1 MLGPVLGSIQQRREA
16 IADTAGAPI
25 SYDKRTHEVT
35 AALSKGSPVQRAYGF
50 EHLEISEAA
59 IDLSRLQ
66 QGGIPLLDHH
76 RQDGLDS
83 ILGKV
88 TDAWVSSGALMGRV
102 KFAETE
108 RGQLAE
114 GMIARCE
121 IGAVSVGYRVTEW
134 EITDQ
139 DGKVIDPERDR
150 VGWDESLNFLATRW
164 QLFEVSLV
172 GVPADGEALVRGMPL
187 GTEYLDLESVRAR
200 MRIRQRM
207 LCRHLKVL
215 GHGL

>member
-1 MLGPVLGSIQQRREA
+1 MHGPVPGSIQQRREA
-16 IADTAGAPI
+16 IAGTVGTPI
-25 SYDKRTHEVT
+25 SYDKLAHEVT
-35 AALSKGSPVQRAYGF
+35 ATLSKGSPVQRAYGV
-50 EHLEISEAA
+50 ERLEISEPA

-76 RQDGLDS
+76 QQNGLDS

-88 TDAWVSSGALMGRV
+88 TDAWVSGGALVGRV
-102 KFAETE
+102 KFAATE

-150 VGWDESLNFLATRW
+150 VGWDESLKFLATRW

-200 MRIRQRM
+200 MRIRHRM
-207 LCRHLKVL
+207 LRRHMKVL
-215 GHGL
+215 GYG